1 MGSARAPPA
10 GRAQAALRRRRR
22 GGCCRRALARA
33 ADIARPA
40 GIKRTA
46 NFAEA
51 AALSAEL
58 ARARGEG
65 KTVAVIGGGLAG
77 LSTAKYL
84 SDAGF
89 RPTVLESRGL
99 LGGKVAAW
107 KDADG
112 DTIETGLHI
121 FFGAYPNMM
130 NLFEELDIED
140 RLQWKEHALIF
151 AKRGLD
157 RAGEFTSFDFPE
169 LPAPLNAGV
178 AILGNTEM
186 LSWEE
191 KLRFGI
197 GLLPAYVNGQAYVDA
212 QADVSVSD
220 WNKRYGIPDSVNE
233 EIFVALAKALAFIDP
248 DQLSMSV
255 VLTAINR
262 FLNET
267 DGSKIAFL
275 DGSPTERLCA
285 PMAQR
290 IIQQGGAVRTD
301 AAVREIVLADD
312 GSVSH
317 LRLLGGEEVRADAYV
332 SAMPV
337 HALSRLLP
345 QRWLDD
351 HPMLAG
357 LKQLKAVP
365 VINVHLWFDTK
376 LSTVDNLLFS
386 RSELLSVYADMSTT
400 CREYASSERSM
411 LELVFAPAAEWIGRS
426 DEDIVEATVRELER
440 LFPEEIAAD
449 GSRAKVMKH
458 AVVKTPCS
466 VYEAVKGSDKYRP
479 SQSTPVDNFFLA
491 GCFTRQKY
499 LASMEG
505 AVLSG
510 KLAAQQVAK
519 KLA

>member
-1 MGSARAPPA
+1 
-10 GRAQAALRRRRR
+10 
-22 GGCCRRALARA
+22 
-33 ADIARPA
+33 
-40 GIKRTA
+40 
-46 NFAEA
+46 
-51 AALSAEL
+51 
-58 ARARGEG
+58 
-65 KTVAVIGGGLAG
+65 
-77 LSTAKYL
+77 
-84 SDAGF
+84 
-89 RPTVLESRGL
+89 
-99 LGGKVAAW
+99 
-107 KDADG
+107 
-112 DTIETGLHI
+112 
-121 FFGAYPNMM
+121 MM

-449 GSRAKVMKH
+449 GSRAKVVKH
-458 AVVKTPCS
+458 AGTYASARAGARMHALHECHAP
-466 VYEAVKGSDKYRP
+466 
-479 SQSTPVDNFFLA
+479 THPVADACLRSSRENALLGVRGRQGLGQVSAQPEHA
-491 GCFTRQKY
+491 G
-499 LASMEG
+499 
-505 AVLSG
+505 
-510 KLAAQQVAK
+510 
-519 KLA
+519 